1 MRVISLVLLVMA
13 LLSGCQ
19 SVKEP
24 PPVANSQ
31 PAGSVPHTQ
40 EEKKNDSQNNQKPA
54 EASPKEATRYTY
66 KIVNTYPHDPKAFTQ
81 GLEYHDGYLYESTG
95 LEGHSSLR
103 KVELRTGRVLQ
114 IRKLSQ
120 EIFAEGLTLFHNRI
134 YQLTWRNGICFVYE
148 RDSFRSDIE
157 FRYTGEGWGLTND
170 GTHLIMSDGSD
181 ILTFRDPAT
190 FAVVRQIK
198 AHDQGVP
205 VRDLNELE
213 YIEGEIWA
221 NVWMTDMIVRISPKT
236 GEVVGWIDLS
246 GLLKPNEASQADVL
260 NGIAYDR
267 QNKRIFVTGKLWP
280 KIFEIKVVPKQ
291 R

>member
-1 MRVISLVLLVMA
+1 MRVVNLAFLAMM
-13 LLSGCQ
+13 LLSGCH

-24 PPVANSQ
+24 PTVANSQ
-31 PAGSVPHTQ
+31 PSDTGPHIR
-40 EEKKNDSQNNQKPA
+40 EEKKNDSQDNQKPTG
-54 EASPKEATRYTY
+54 ASPKEATRYTY

-114 IRKLSQ
+114 IRKLSP
-120 EIFAEGLTLFHNRI
+120 EIFAEGLTLFNNRI
-134 YQLTWRNGICFVYE
+134 YQLTWRNGICFVYT

-181 ILTFRDPAT
+181 TLTFRDPAT

-198 AHDQGVP
+198 VHDQGVP

-221 NVWMTDMIVRISPKT
+221 NVWTTDMVVRISPKT
-236 GEVVGWIDLS
+236 GEVVGWVDLS
-246 GLLKPNEASQADVL
+246 GLLKPSEASQADVL
-260 NGIAYDR
+260 NGIAYAPR
-267 QNKRIFVTGKLWP
+267 NKRIFVTGKLWP
-280 KIFEIKVVPKQ
+280 KIFEIKVMPKE

>member
-1 MRVISLVLLVMA
+1 MRWVWLAILLVSP
-13 LLSGCQ
+13 LNGCQ

-24 PPVANSQ
+24 TTNGQTETPR
-31 PAGSVPHTQ
+31 TQ
-40 EEKKNDSQNNQKPA
+40 AEEKPA
-54 EASPKEATRYTY
+54 TSGAPKETPLYTY
-66 KIVNTYPHDPKAFTQ
+66 RVVQTYPHDPKAFTQ
-81 GLEYHDGYLYESTG
+81 GLEYYNGFLYESTG
-95 LEGHSSLR
+95 LEGQSSLR

-114 IRKLSQ
+114 IRRLPA
-120 EIFAEGLTLFHNRI
+120 EIFAEGITIFNNRI
-134 YQLTWRNGICFVYE
+134 YQLTWRNGVCFVYE

-181 ILTFRDPAT
+181 TLTFRDPAS
-190 FAVVRQIK
+190 FAVVRQIRVQ
-198 AHDQGVP
+198 DQGKP

-236 GEVVGWIDLS
+236 GEVLGWIDLS
-246 GLLKPNEASQADVL
+246 GLLKPEEASQAEVL

-280 KIFEIKVVPKQ
+280 KLFEIEVVPKKP
-291 R
+291 